1 MGCDSI
7 PLSTK
12 LAVAASAVF
21 LTGCF
26 QKLPPCI
33 KSDPDSQR
41 LVPALQ
47 PAPSKDLLIGID
59 GSGSMLGHARAT
71 NPSGWES
78 LLKAINLS
86 SETLGLQ
93 AKPFRIGGGE
103 AKPLTT
109 SSVTPATNPC
119 FFTGCAP
126 FQPPIPSSLQALW
139 QIPQLGK
146 TLPLRVLISDLEVND
161 SDITNLTRAFN
172 NDFSKGASVGVLAL
186 KLPFDGVVYD
196 SKSRPI
202 YTGSLRRP
210 LYLLASGPADQ
221 VKSLLERIR
230 TNMAQMGVQSQEISI
245 LGGSSRGSTLQ
256 SRNASVIPPDK
267 GSVGVSLRFSQV
279 SYSSGA
285 NPGYSF
291 IRLKPG
297 AVGFSVAT
305 VKPWIGGTIRPDL
318 GLVRL
323 ERIPLA
329 PGDSTSPVSL
339 KLNQMLVAGSD
350 VRLDFDV
357 TPTTLAGAYRAT
369 IDVLPEQ
376 WWIDWD
382 RGDRIKNE
390 GQPLQKAEKTDGLLL
405 LLNTLDFKIRE
416 GRRAPPAATLCFI
429 FQSSP

>member
-1 MGCDSI
+1 
-7 PLSTK
+7 
-12 LAVAASAVF
+12 
-21 LTGCF
+21 
-26 QKLPPCI
+26 
-33 KSDPDSQR
+33 
-41 LVPALQ
+41 
-47 PAPSKDLLIGID
+47 
-59 GSGSMLGHARAT
+59 
-71 NPSGWES
+71 
-78 LLKAINLS
+78 
-86 SETLGLQ
+86 
-93 AKPFRIGGGE
+93 
-103 AKPLTT
+103 
-109 SSVTPATNPC
+109 
-119 FFTGCAP
+119 
-126 FQPPIPSSLQALW
+126 LQALW

-146 TLPLRVLISDLEVND
+146 TLPLRLLISDLEVND

-267 GSVGVSLRFSQV
+267 GSVGVSLRFSQI

-285 NPGYSF
+285 NPSYSF

-297 AVGFSVAT
+297 AAGFSVAT
-305 VKPWIGGTIRPDL
+305 IKPWIGGTVRPDL

-329 PGDSTSPVSL
+329 PGDSTSPASL
-339 KLNQMLVAGSD
+339 KLSQMLVAGTD